1 MDIMKDRSEPSGQ
14 GGGLGGM
21 KGELDRRVLTSPC
34 RPRLHPMVLQGFHF
48 KYLMYLSQR
57 LFSFKTRAPE
67 SMHAV
72 QQGFFPAQTQCL
84 MMCMLKY
91 YVKDWALD
99 EGRTTGFAT
108 PRDGSLLMIL

>member
-1 MDIMKDRSEPSGQ
+1 
-14 GGGLGGM
+14 M

-34 RPRLHPMVLQGFHF
+34 RPRLQPTLLQGFHF

-72 QQGFFPAQTQCL
+72 QQGFFPAQTLDL
-84 MMCMLKY
+84 MNYMLKY
-91 YVKDWALD
+91 
-99 EGRTTGFAT
+99 
-108 PRDGSLLMIL
+108 

>member
-1 MDIMKDRSEPSGQ
+1 
-14 GGGLGGM
+14 M

-84 MMCMLKY
+84 MICMLKY

-99 EGRTTGFAT
+99 EGRTAGFAT
-108 PRDGSLLMIL
+108 PPIAP

>member
-1 MDIMKDRSEPSGQ
+1 
-14 GGGLGGM
+14 
-21 KGELDRRVLTSPC
+21 
-34 RPRLHPMVLQGFHF
+34 
-48 KYLMYLSQR
+48 MYLSQR

-84 MMCMLKY
+84 MMYSLKY

-99 EGRTTGFAT
+99 EGRETCDQLCQEKGQGVSLTKFCARLFS
-108 PRDGSLLMIL
+108 PRMLL

>member
-1 MDIMKDRSEPSGQ
+1 
-14 GGGLGGM
+14 M

-34 RPRLHPMVLQGFHF
+34 RPRLHPTLLQGFHF

-67 SMHAV
+67 SMHPV

-84 MMCMLKY
+84 MICMLKY
-91 YVKDWALD
+91 YAKDWALD

-108 PRDGSLLMIL
+108 PRHRSLLLIPTISQYLELVERTLLCT

>member
-1 MDIMKDRSEPSGQ
+1 
-14 GGGLGGM
+14 M

-72 QQGFFPAQTQCL
+72 QQGFFPALIYLTL
-84 MMCMLKY
+84 DLINYMLKY
-91 YVKDWALD
+91 
-99 EGRTTGFAT
+99 
-108 PRDGSLLMIL
+108 

>member
-1 MDIMKDRSEPSGQ
+1 
-14 GGGLGGM
+14 M
-21 KGELDRRVLTSPC
+21 KGGVDRRGLTSPC
-34 RPRLHPMVLQGFHF
+34 RPRLQPTLLQRFHF

-84 MMCMLKY
+84 MMYSLKY
-91 YVKDWALD
+91 YAKDWAFD
-99 EGRTTGFAT
+99 EGRTAGFAT
-108 PRDGSLLMIL
+108 PRDGSLPPVATCMSKMVIDAPVLQA

>member
-1 MDIMKDRSEPSGQ
+1 
-14 GGGLGGM
+14 
-21 KGELDRRVLTSPC
+21 
-34 RPRLHPMVLQGFHF
+34 MVLQGFHF

-72 QQGFFPAQTQCL
+72 QQGIFPAQTQCL

-99 EGRTTGFAT
+99 EGRTTGFVSPHHRSLILIEDT
-108 PRDGSLLMIL
+108 VRDTRLRYGLGFG